1 MNATLLI
8 VLLVGFPVV
17 SFGYTDPG
25 TGVFLLQSLI
35 AGSVG
40 IIYSFR
46 KAISRLLFR
55 HAEEPVQ
62 KSEQTP
68 EQQ

>member
-1 MNATLLI
+1 MNATLLV
-8 VLLVGFPVV
+8 VLLVGFPV
-17 SFGYTDPG
+17 SGFGYTDPG

-35 AGSVG
+35 AGSLGVV
-40 IIYSFR
+40 YSFR

-55 HAEEPVQ
+55 RAEEPVQ
-62 KSEQTP
+62 KPGQAP